1 MTSQPAG
8 PDLAAIA
15 SAASRETG
23 GVPVGLLGDYLPA
36 VAEAAARS
44 GPAGC
49 EVTKPPSDGPWLW
62 SPESAQ
68 PAQAGPLIAGFRQ
81 FTCLMLARARR

>member
-1 MTSQPAG
+1 VTSQPAG

-36 VAEAAARS
+36 VAEAAAGR
-44 GPAGC
+44 
-49 EVTKPPSDGPWLW
+49 
-62 SPESAQ
+62 
-68 PAQAGPLIAGFRQ
+68 
-81 FTCLMLARARR
+81 